1 MTPHQEEIS
10 REFVL
15 SAVACGF
22 CGEEN
27 SKISQKESLFGITK
41 PPQILFR
48 MFLNAWQKFTNEGAR
63 TFHQRK
69 LILYRKKEECCRQ
82 GTESEIYM
90 LHRNKR
96 QHDLNP
102 SAQRESIKAQSKM
115 GIAKTTGEDYR
126 WFLETADVVGE
137 NII

>member
-1 MTPHQEEIS
+1 
-10 REFVL
+10 
-15 SAVACGF
+15 
-22 CGEEN
+22 
-27 SKISQKESLFGITK
+27 
-41 PPQILFR
+41 
-48 MFLNAWQKFTNEGAR
+48 
-63 TFHQRK
+63 
-69 LILYRKKEECCRQ
+69 
-82 GTESEIYM
+82 M

-115 GIAKTTGEDYR
+115 GIAETTGEDYR